1 MRRWFGYWDRGVWGS
16 GKSSL
21 LFLIG
26 DELGRLPGDRKPTV
40 INFRPWLIGNR
51 DALITSLFGELSRQ
65 LDQIALNA
73 GDATRIS
80 VAKAKKA
87 GEALRSFMNGLSKA
101 GAAIEFVGEASG
113 IGLFKLFGKGQGQ
126 RVMRPT

>member
-1 MRRWFGYWDRGVWGS
+1 MVWLLEFEGAWGS

-21 LFLIG
+21 LFLIS
-26 DELGRLPGDRKPTV
+26 DELGKLPKDREPTV

-65 LDQIALNA
+65 LDQVALNA

-80 VAKAKKA
+80 VTKAKEA
-87 GEALRSFMNGLSKA
+87 GESLRRFMSALSKA
-101 GAAIEFVGEASG
+101 GSTIEVAGDAL
-113 IGLFKLFGKGQGQ
+113 GLGLA
-126 RVMRPT
+126 